1 MKKLENN
8 KGLFTLVMILTTTA
22 MAMII
27 YPLFDLILSNI
38 TKEKFEYSITDHIV
52 SPIVFGVTFGIV
64 YSILYLRKKK

>member
-1 MKKLENN
+1 MKELENK
-8 KGLFTLVMILTTTA
+8 KGLFILVMILITTA